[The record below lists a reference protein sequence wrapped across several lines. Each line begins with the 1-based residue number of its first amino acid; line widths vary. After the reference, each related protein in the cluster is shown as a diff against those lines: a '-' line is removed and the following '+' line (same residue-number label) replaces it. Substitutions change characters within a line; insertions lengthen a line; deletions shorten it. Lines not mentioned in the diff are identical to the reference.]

1 MKKNK
6 IKSILDMLN
15 ILLVVITIILIKY
28 TDKLFLIPLVLWII
42 LSIVERIFWR
52 CKKCGNY
59 LPVKTFFNQVICC
72 PYCKG
77 EIE

>member
-6 IKSILDMLN
+6 IKDILDILN

-42 LSIVERIFWR
+42 LMIVERIFWR

-59 LPVKTFFNQVICC
+59 LPRKTFFNQVICC

>member
-1 MKKNK
+1 MKKNR
-6 IKSILDMLN
+6 IKDILDLLN
-15 ILLVVITIILIKY
+15 ILLVIATIILIKY
-28 TDKLFLIPLVLWII
+28 TDILFLIPLVLWVILLII
-42 LSIVERIFWR
+42 ERIFWR

-72 PYCKG
+72 PYCKN